1 MDLKFKYSRRQKERY
16 EPFRTKDLN
25 EIYRTIIEKVIPIGE
40 LQRKKALL
48 RHFYVHDMSAY
59 SDIQQKF

>member
-40 LQRKKALL
+40 LQRKRLC
-48 RHFYVHDMSAY
+48 FDVSTYMT
-59 SDIQQKF
+59 